1 MLLSGHIRREAGIVL
16 FVSGWISQCHIA
28 FLASTATLI
37 PHVVMAFWQML
48 MIWHKWFRDAGQGA
62 VFRISGFYHL
72 LAYGLEGQV
81 CLSRF
86 LNFVKLILL
95 SQFVRQLG
103 TPTGFKYSPNGTWS
117 KLEFV
122 CAVFFFFVSV
132 IKLSHSSMIASS

>member
-86 LNFVKLILL
+86 LNFVKLISSFTICSSTRYTHWFQVQPEWHLV
-95 SQFVRQLG
+95 QIGICMR
-103 TPTGFKYSPNGTWS
+103 GF
-117 KLEFV
+117 L
-122 CAVFFFFVSV
+122 FFC
-132 IKLSHSSMIASS
+132 ICD